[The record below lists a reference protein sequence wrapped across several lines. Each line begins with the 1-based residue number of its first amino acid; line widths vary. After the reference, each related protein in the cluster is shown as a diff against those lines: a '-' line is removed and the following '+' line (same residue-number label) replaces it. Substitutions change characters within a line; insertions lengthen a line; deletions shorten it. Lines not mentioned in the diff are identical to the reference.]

1 MDWPKVIPLSRVTV
15 ILNNNGEQNS
25 KFLFSSKY
33 YLSSFEKD
41 CFLNTVKLHSMF
53 CHAKERS
60 FKKDRKAEENVTGLF
75 QAGFTID
82 SRSSFI

>member
-1 MDWPKVIPLSRVTV
+1 M
-15 ILNNNGEQNS
+15 
-25 KFLFSSKY
+25 Y

-75 QAGFTID
+75 EAGFTTD
-82 SRSSFI
+82 SRYCLM